1 MKAIQITRESPT
13 ADEMWDLYRREKDG
27 LMKERFHAIA
37 LMHELKSAPKVAK
50 VIGRVRNTVWEW
62 VNAFNEGGIEGL
74 RYKKPPGATPRLD
87 EEEREQLKADVLAG
101 PRALGY
107 EFSNWSGKTLSH
119 HIKVQFSKQ
128 MGPRAVQKLLKK
140 MGFTRQKPD
149 VAYAKANPEAQVQ
162 FKEVLKKR
170 STG

>member
-13 ADEMWDLYRREKDG
+13 VDELWNLYRSEKDG
-27 LMKERFHAIA
+27 RMKERYHAIA

-62 VNAFNEGGIEGL
+62 VTAFNEGGIDAL
-74 RYKKPPGATPRLD
+74 HYVKPPGPRCRLND
-87 EEEREQLKADVLAG
+87 QEKEQLKADVLAG

-107 EFSNWSGKTLSH
+107 DFSNWDGKSLSY
-119 HIKVQFSKQ
+119 HIKKSFDVEL
-128 MGPRAVQKLLKK
+128 GVRAVQKQLKK

-149 VAYAKANPEAQVQ
+149 IVYAKADPEAQVQ
-162 FKEVLKKR
+162 FKLELKKR
-170 STG
+170 SMQ

>member
-1 MKAIQITRESPT
+1 MKAIQITRKSPT
-13 ADEMWDLYRREKDG
+13 ADEMWDLYRKERDG
-27 LMKERFHAIA
+27 LMKERYHAIA

-62 VNAFNEGGIEGL
+62 VNKFNKDGLEGL
-74 RYKKPPGATPRLD
+74 RYKKPPGATSRLT
-87 EEEREQLKADVLAG
+87 EEEREHLKADILAG

-107 EFSNWSGKTLSH
+107 DFSNWSGKNLSL
-119 HIKVQFSKQ
+119 HIKKQFSKE
-128 MGPRAVQKLLKK
+128 MGSRAVQKMLKK

-149 VAYAKANPEAQVQ
+149 IAYAKANPEAQVQ
-162 FKEVLKKR
+162 FKEDLKKR

>member
-1 MKAIQITRESPT
+1 MKAIQITRQSPT
-13 ADEMWDLYRREKDG
+13 ADELWDLYRREKDG

-62 VNAFNEGGIEGL
+62 VKAFNDGGIEGL
-74 RYKKPPGATPRLD
+74 RYKKPPGAKSRLT
-87 EEEREQLKADVLAG
+87 EEEEEQLKADILAG

-107 EFSNWSGKTLSH
+107 NFSNWDGKSLSH
-119 HIKVQFSKQ
+119 HIMNRFFKKL
-128 MGPRAVQKLLKK
+128 GPRAVQKMLKR

-149 VAYAKANPEAQVQ
+149 VAYAKADPEAQVQ
-162 FKEVLKKR
+162 FKLDLKKR
-170 STG
+170 SHR